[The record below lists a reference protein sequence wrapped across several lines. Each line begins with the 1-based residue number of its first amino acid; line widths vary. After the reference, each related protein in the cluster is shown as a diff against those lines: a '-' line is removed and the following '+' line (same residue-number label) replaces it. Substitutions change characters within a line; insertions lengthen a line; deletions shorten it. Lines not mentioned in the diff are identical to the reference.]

1 MEVIGRCFELNE
13 EQQKQYAGREVK
25 RMGIIIGFVFL
36 GMVILLLALHV
47 PMFIFGAVVPLLLV
61 IFALV
66 IGIRYAVVQKMAT
79 GYMLCFDDTSISS
92 TFDKEKVGSVVTGM
106 SKINE
111 ARFGSRMNQFIRWN
125 DIDYISLTG
134 RWMKVFSTKYD
145 MVNGNGLIMIPA
157 FIDDYEEVKNFF
169 ETKYK
174 AKINRY

>member
-25 RMGIIIGFVFL
+25 RMGIIIASVFV
-36 GMVILLLALHV
+36 GMVILLLAIRV

-61 IFALV
+61 VFALA

-79 GYMLCFDDTSISS
+79 GYMLCFDEDRISS
-92 TFDKEKVGSVVTGM
+92 TFDKEKVGSVITGM

-111 ARFGSRMNQFIRWN
+111 ARFGSRMNQFIYWGN
-125 DIDYISLTG
+125 IDYIAVNQNG
-134 RWMKVFSTKYD
+134 MKIYSTKYD
-145 MVNGNGLIMIPA
+145 MMNGNGLIMIPA
-157 FIDDYEEVKNFF
+157 FIDDYEEVKMFF

-174 AKINRY
+174 AKINKY